1 MKKIKTVT
9 VLGRK
14 IQVVEGKN
22 LVYQGEPCLGLCDYD
37 KRIIYIEQNQS
48 KESKR
53 DTLIHELNHYFMI
66 LCGMDQRL
74 SESEVEMYCQL
85 ISAFVVDIKAHV

>member
-1 MKKIKTVT
+1 MRKLKTIT
-9 VLGRK
+9 ILGRK
-14 IQVVEGKN
+14 IQIMEGKN
-22 LVYQGEPCLGLCDYD
+22 LLYHGEPCLGLCDYD
-37 KRIIYIEQNQS
+37 KKIIYIEKNQS

-85 ISAFVVDIKAHV
+85 IAAFVVDIKAHV